1 MSSTPLLTLTDVSKS
16 FGATRALRSVNLNIV
31 AGSVHGL
38 VGENGAGKS
47 TLLKIIGGVE
57 TADSGALVLD
67 GQTLK
72 LSKPAD
78 ASAVGIR
85 VVHQELALLPDLSV
99 WENIFAGQG
108 LRRHGFLDRTGME
121 RLARAALDQLGASVN
136 VRTKVEGLS
145 TADQQFVELARGL
158 VRDARV
164 LVLDEPTAAL
174 APVDANRL
182 LAVLGRLAEAG
193 MAIVF
198 VSHRLDEVLAVAQ
211 TVTVLKD
218 GALVCTQPAS
228 GLTPHGLVGLMV
240 GRELADLYPPR
251 AAETP
256 DRASVALRVEAL
268 VRPPA
273 VRGVDFNVYRGEVVG
288 LYGLEGAGQ
297 DEIVSCIAGA
307 LRPVAGQVTV
317 NGRMVRRRGVAGA
330 IRRGIG
336 FIPPDRKQ
344 QGLLLDASAVHNIS
358 LPVLRRRFTQHL
370 VVDDEA
376 ETAAATE
383 SARRASV
390 RGVLKRAVATF
401 SGGNQQKVLLA
412 RLLTQQADVLL
423 LNQPTRGVDVGAKSE
438 IYRVIRQICDEG
450 RSAVVVS
457 PEILELLGLCD
468 RVLVIRQGVVAGEVD
483 PATADEE
490 SVLQIAVGA

>member
-1 MSSTPLLTLTDVSKS
+1 MSTASLLTLTDIVKS
-16 FGATRALRSVNLNIV
+16 FGATRALRSVSLDI
-31 AGSVHGL
+31 AGGSVHGL

-47 TLLKIIGGVE
+47 TLLRIIGGVE
-57 TADSGALVLD
+57 TADSGALALD
-67 GQTLK
+67 GQTLR

-85 VVHQELALLPDLSV
+85 VVHQELALLPELSV
-99 WENIFAGQG
+99 WENVFAGQSLHRRG
-108 LRRHGFLDRTGME
+108 LLDRSGME
-121 RLARAALDQLGASVN
+121 HAAREALDQLGAAVN

-158 VRDARV
+158 IHDARV

-182 LAVLGRLAEAG
+182 LAVLRRLAEAG

-218 GALVCTQPAS
+218 GALVSTQPA
-228 GLTPHGLVGLMV
+228 GELTPDRLVGLMV

-251 AAETP
+251 PTEAADGST
-256 DRASVALRVEAL
+256 AALRVEAL
-268 VRPPA
+268 VRPPD
-273 VRGVDFNVYRGEVVG
+273 VRGVDFAVRKGEVVG

-297 DEIVSCIAGA
+297 DEIVSCIAGV
-307 LRPVAGQVTV
+307 LSPLAGTVTV
-317 NGRMVRRRGVAGA
+317 NGRVAPRRGVAGA

-344 QGLLLDASAVHNIS
+344 QGLLLDAPAVHNIS
-358 LPVLRRRFTQHL
+358 LPVLRRRFSRRL
-370 VVDDEA
+370 VVNGKAEA
-376 ETAAATE
+376 VAATD
-383 SARRASV
+383 SAARASV
-390 RGVLKRAVATF
+390 RGVLSRAVATF

-438 IYRVIRQICDEG
+438 IYRVIRQVCSG
-450 RSAVVVS
+450 GCSAVVVS
-457 PEILELLGLCD
+457 PEIPELLGLCD
-468 RVLVIRQGVVAGEVD
+468 RVLVVRNGLVAGEVD
-483 PATADEE
+483 SATADER
-490 SVLQIAVGA
+490 SVLRIAVGA